1 MTTHPHRKAAVSPSI
16 SSAASVLPDPSAT
29 SLRRRTAWLLV
40 LICGLLVGVTDAVLL
55 HHQSQQRSAAFEAE
69 LLALPQVYGEALA
82 GSLDADRTVSE
93 GTRQL
98 LQKLQARPGVL
109 ALELKTAQG
118 LAMSSGDP
126 AARTQP
132 DVRQIEFELGPPASG
147 GALLQVLAQEQ
158 AMQQAFWR
166 EAWPAIVLRDLL
178 LVLLLSLSAV
188 AVLDRMMLRPLRR
201 LADRADALDSDQ
213 SPLELLTGTPPG
225 QPAELSRVS
234 RSLMRAHHGLWLRW
248 QEEVQQVQ
256 QLQQQ
261 VQSQAA
267 QLHAAAQS
275 LEQKERELGSLS
287 RSDELTG
294 LANRREFDEAL
305 RREFKRAQ
313 RQRGQLALAVLD
325 LDHFKRYNERHGAAA
340 GDQALQRFAQLLS
353 ERFKRDT
360 DFVARLGGE
369 EFVALLP
376 GFGLD
381 VTQELMEQLRE
392 ELRNLHLPQGSDAA
406 SEGPGLTVSIGLAAY
421 SPAHPYLSPQALMQ
435 AADEAL
441 YIAKHAGR
449 DRLSLASS
457 LSSLSDRS

>member
-1 MTTHPHRKAAVSPSI
+1 
-16 SSAASVLPDPSAT
+16 
-29 SLRRRTAWLLV
+29 
-40 LICGLLVGVTDAVLL
+40 
-55 HHQSQQRSAAFEAE
+55 
-69 LLALPQVYGEALA
+69 
-82 GSLDADRTVSE
+82 
-93 GTRQL
+93 
-98 LQKLQARPGVL
+98 
-109 ALELKTAQG
+109 
-118 LAMSSGDP
+118 
-126 AARTQP
+126 
-132 DVRQIEFELGPPASG
+132 
-147 GALLQVLAQEQ
+147 
-158 AMQQAFWR
+158 
-166 EAWPAIVLRDLL
+166 
-178 LVLLLSLSAV
+178 VLLLSLSV
-188 AVLDRMMLRPLRR
+188 IVVLDRTMLRPLRR
-201 LADRADALDSDQ
+201 LAERADELDSGQ
-213 SPLELLTGTPPG
+213 SPLDLLATVPAG
-225 QPAELSRVS
+225 QSSEVSRVA
-234 RSLMRAHHGLWLRW
+234 RSLMRAHHGVWLRW
-248 QEEVQQVQ
+248 QDELQQVQ

-267 QLHAAAQS
+267 QLQAAALS
-275 LEQKERELGSLS
+275 LEQKNRELGSLS
-287 RSDELTG
+287 RSDALTG

-325 LDHFKRYNERHGAAA
+325 LDHFKRYNEQHGAAV

-392 ELRNLHLPQGSDAA
+392 ELRALRLPHGGSED
-406 SEGPGLTVSIGLAAY
+406 EGTGLTVSIGLAAY
-421 SPAHPYLSPQALMQ
+421 SPAHPYLSPQSLMQ

-457 LSSLSDRS
+457 KSLTERA

>member
-1 MTTHPHRKAAVSPSI
+1 MSFSSPS
-16 SSAASVLPDPSAT
+16 AAESLLEPST
-29 SLRRRTAWLLV
+29 SSLRHRTAWMIVLISALLV
-40 LICGLLVGVTDAVLL
+40 VGTDAVLL
-55 HHQSQQRSAAFEAE
+55 QHQSQLRSEAFEAE
-69 LLALPQVYGEALA
+69 LQALPQTYGEALA
-82 GSLDADRTVSE
+82 GSLSVDPSGSDS
-93 GTRQL
+93 TRQL
-98 LQKLQARPGVL
+98 LKKLQSRPGIL
-109 ALELKTAQG
+109 AIELKTGSGVA
-118 LAMSSGDP
+118 LASGDP
-126 AARTQP
+126 AARAQA
-132 DVRQIEFELGPPASG
+132 DVRQIDFELGPPASG

-158 AMQQAFWR
+158 AMQHAFWR
-166 EAWPAIVLRDLL
+166 DAWPAIVLRDLV
-178 LVLLLSLSAV
+178 LVLLLSLSV
-188 AVLDRMMLRPLRR
+188 IVVLDRTMLRPLRR
-201 LADRADALDSDQ
+201 LAERADELDSGQ
-213 SPLELLTGTPPG
+213 SPLDLLATVPAG
-225 QPAELSRVS
+225 QSSEVSRVA
-234 RSLMRAHHGLWLRW
+234 RSLMRAHHGVWLRW
-248 QEEVQQVQ
+248 QDELQQVQ

-261 VQSQAA
+261 VQSQAV
-267 QLHAAAQS
+267 QLQAAALS
-275 LEQKERELGSLS
+275 LEQKNRELGSLS
-287 RSDELTG
+287 RSDALTG

-325 LDHFKRYNERHGAAA
+325 LDHFKRYNEQHGAAA

-392 ELRNLHLPQGSDAA
+392 ELRALRLPHGGSED
-406 SEGPGLTVSIGLAAY
+406 EGPGLTVSIGLAAY
-421 SPAHPYLSPQALMQ
+421 SPAHPYLSPQSLMQ

-457 LSSLSDRS
+457 KSLTERA